1 MFVRATKIAPMAA
14 RAGKGSRVVT
24 APRVDA
30 AQRVVDLLRALRD
43 ARDPKVDPRNELPRL
58 VELRGW
64 QARRLAECFADLSD
78 DPRHADAAE
87 FFLTDLY
94 GEHDV
99 SWRARDLERML
110 PTLRRWLPVAM
121 LETVADALALDL
133 LSQQLDLALAEA
145 HEALTGPRAEIDERN
160 YAQAYRTAGTR
171 ADRERQID
179 LIRTVGED
187 LDAIVRKPLVF
198 TILRLARGPAA
209 RAGLGQL
216 QSFLE
221 RGFGAFRTMG
231 GAEEFLDTIEG
242 REREV
247 MRRLYANHPQPF
259 DVCNR
264 VS

>member
-1 MFVRATKIAPMAA
+1 MAA
-14 RAGKGSRVVT
+14 RAGKTTRAA
-24 APRVDA
+24 APPRADA
-30 AQRVVDLLRALRD
+30 AQRVVDLLRELRA
-43 ARDPKVDPRNELPRL
+43 ARDPEVDPRNGSPRL
-58 VELRGW
+58 LALRGW
-64 QARRLAECFADLSD
+64 QARRLAECFADLRND
-78 DPRHADAAE
+78 DRHAAAAE

-133 LSQQLDLALAEA
+133 LSQHLDLALAEA
-145 HEALTGPRAEIDERN
+145 HERIAGPRAAIDERN
-160 YAQAYRTAGTR
+160 YAEAYRAAGTR
-171 ADRERQID
+171 AERERQID
-179 LIRTVGED
+179 LIRKVGED

-221 RGFGAFRTMG
+221 RGFGAFRVMG
-231 GAEEFLDTIEG
+231 GAEAFLDTIEG

-247 MRRLYANHPQPF
+247 MRRLYANHPKPF
-259 DVCNR
+259 DVCDT
-264 VS
+264 

>member
-1 MFVRATKIAPMAA
+1 MAT
-14 RAGKGSRVVT
+14 RSGKP

-30 AQRVVDLLRALRD
+30 AQRVVDLLQELRA
-43 ARDPKVDPRNELPRL
+43 ARDPEADPRNALLRL
-58 VELRGW
+58 VELRRW
-64 QARRLAECFADLSD
+64 QAERLGACFADLRD
-78 DPRHADAAE
+78 EPRHAAAAE

-133 LSQQLDLALAEA
+133 LSQRLDLALAEA
-145 HEALTGPRAEIDERN
+145 HERIAGARAKVDERN
-160 YAQAYRTAGTR
+160 YAEAYRAAGTR
-171 ADRERQID
+171 AERERQIE
-179 LIRTVGED
+179 LIMKVGED
-187 LDAIVRKPLVF
+187 LDAIVKKPLVF

-221 RGFGAFRTMG
+221 RGFGAFRVMG
-231 GAEEFLDTIEG
+231 GAEHFLATIGG

-247 MRRLYANHPQPF
+247 MKRLFASHPHPF
-259 DVCNR
+259 AVCGI
-264 VS
+264 

>member
-1 MFVRATKIAPMAA
+1 MATRP
-14 RAGKGSRVVT
+14 GKP

-30 AQRVVDLLRALRD
+30 AQRVVDLLQELRA
-43 ARDPKVDPRNELPRL
+43 ARDPEVDPRNALPRL
-58 VELRGW
+58 AELRRW
-64 QARRLAECFADLSD
+64 QAERLGACFADLRD
-78 DPRHADAAE
+78 DPRHAAAAE

-133 LSQQLDLALAEA
+133 LSQRLDLALAEA
-145 HEALTGPRAEIDERN
+145 HERIAGPRAKVDERN
-160 YAQAYRTAGTR
+160 YAEAYRAAGTR
-171 ADRERQID
+171 AERERQIE
-179 LIRTVGED
+179 LIMKVGED
-187 LDAIVRKPLVF
+187 LDAIVKKPLVF

-221 RGFGAFRTMG
+221 RGFGAFRVMG
-231 GAEEFLDTIEG
+231 GAEHFLETIG
-242 REREV
+242 SREREV
-247 MRRLYANHPQPF
+247 MRRLFANHARPF
-259 DVCNR
+259 GVI
-264 VS
+264 